1 MYKNAKNRKL
11 IWCYLAV
18 VKRGAKVI
26 DLEKH
31 FTISGT
37 IAKNFI
43 HFTWLTSNS
52 LYILTSSENRRKSTN
67 NKYFVE
73 ILRFWRMRK
82 WCKLDFC
89 QAENYDSER
98 NNWCVHRIIFFCCLV
113 PLVDWL
119 IHRAVK
125 KKEVR
130 IMEINHTHKRKK
142 CLRDFNVCSFDHRK
156 CY

>member
-73 ILRFWRMRK
+73 ILRLGA
-82 WCKLDFC
+82 C
-89 QAENYDSER
+89 ENDVSLTSVKQKITIPNETID
-98 NNWCVHRIIFFCCLV
+98 VSIGLSFFV
-113 PLVDWL
+113 V
-119 IHRAVK
+119 
-125 KKEVR
+125 
-130 IMEINHTHKRKK
+130 
-142 CLRDFNVCSFDHRK
+142 
-156 CY
+156 